1 MQLLKHLHVDEIGP
15 IAVNQLVEVRKARL
29 LRLQS
34 ASKSSCMTVADMS
47 LFDVFPKLKPQL
59 NEKRAGLREIRQIG
73 VEVTASAA

>member
-1 MQLLKHLHVDEIGP
+1 
-15 IAVNQLVEVRKARL
+15 
-29 LRLQS
+29 
-34 ASKSSCMTVADMS
+34 MTVADMS